1 VIALNP
7 KSQPVVLPMRL
18 IAEDMTMTPELIA
31 FWAFFTV
38 TVLAAIGVISFKNPV
53 HAVLSLVLT
62 FFTTACL
69 WLLLQAEFLGITLIL
84 VYVGAVM
91 VLFLFVV
98 MMLDINTTPLR
109 EGFAKYFPVGM
120 LVAAVMLMEILALL
134 GLKQTAGWPEL
145 SATDP
150 AAALGK
156 SNIEW
161 IGEALFTRFMLP
173 FEIAAVILTVA
184 IVVAVLLT
192 LRRRTGTKT
201 QNPSKQVMV
210 RREDRV
216 RLIKMK
222 AESKQESSP

>member
-1 VIALNP
+1 M
-7 KSQPVVLPMRL
+7 SF
-18 IAEDMTMTPELIA
+18 ELMA
-31 FWAFFTV
+31 FWAFFTI
-38 TVLAAIGVISFKNPV
+38 TVLAAIGVISLKNPV
-53 HAVLSLVLT
+53 HAALSLVLT

-109 EGFAKYFPVGM
+109 EGFARYFPIAM
-120 LVAAVMLMEILALL
+120 LVAAIMLLEILALL
-134 GLKQTAGWPEL
+134 GITKNADPGEL

-150 AAALGK
+150 AAAMGL

-161 IGEALFTRFMLP
+161 IGQSLFTRYMLP

-184 IVVAVLLT
+184 MVVAVMLT
-192 LRRRTGTKT
+192 LRRRVGTKT
-201 QNPSKQVMV
+201 QDPAKQVAV
-210 RREDRV
+210 RREDRI
-216 RLIKMK
+216 RLVKMN
-222 AESKQESSP
+222 AETKQENSP

>member
-1 VIALNP
+1 M
-7 KSQPVVLPMRL
+7 S
-18 IAEDMTMTPELIA
+18 PELIA
-31 FWAFFTV
+31 FWAFFTI
-38 TVLAAIGVISFKNPV
+38 TVLAAVGVISLKNPV
-53 HAVLSLVLT
+53 HAALSLVLT

-69 WLLLQAEFLGITLIL
+69 WLLLQAEFLGIVLIL

-109 EGFAKYFPVGM
+109 EGFAKYFPVAM
-120 LVAAVMLMEILALL
+120 LVAAVMLLEILGLL
-134 GLKQTAGWPEL
+134 GLKESGWPEL
-145 SATDP
+145 SASDP

-192 LRRRTGTKT
+192 LRRRSGTKT
-201 QNPSKQVMV
+201 QDPSKQVMV

-216 RLIKMK
+216 RLVKMK